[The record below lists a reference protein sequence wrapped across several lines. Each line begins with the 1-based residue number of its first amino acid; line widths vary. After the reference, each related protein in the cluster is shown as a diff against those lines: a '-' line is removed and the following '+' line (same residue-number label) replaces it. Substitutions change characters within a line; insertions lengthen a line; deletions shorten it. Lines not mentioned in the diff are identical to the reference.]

1 MRPKT
6 SGLVLAILFLL
17 FSLMSAEAKSRP
29 LVGHVMALL
38 AVFEDAGVLPP
49 ESSPDANALI
59 HALIQTQAALT
70 KSKNPAVRDW
80 LTEAFRS
87 AEQSGL
93 TPIAPRALTSQTL
106 EAILRHA
113 ATHPLSARPAVL
125 AGLDAFHVGQEDFN
139 LMGRVYWEAKDRLQQ
154 RDQDI
159 HRIYEQQRAIMPFQ

>member
-1 MRPKT
+1 
-6 SGLVLAILFLL
+6 FLL
-17 FSLMSAEAKSRP
+17 LSLMSAEAKSRP

-70 KSKNPAVRDW
+70 KSRNPAVRGW

-139 LMGRVYWEAKDRLQQ
+139 LMGCVYWEDKERLRH
-154 RDQDI
+154 RD
-159 HRIYEQQRAIMPFQ
+159 HVNFVIYTLYRRNTPF

>member
-1 MRPKT
+1 MLRLVSFAVACALWVT
-6 SGLVLAILFLL
+6 SAAG
-17 FSLMSAEAKSRP
+17 EPSRP
-29 LVGHVMALL
+29 LVGHIMALL
-38 AVFEDAGVLPP
+38 AVFEEADVLPP

-70 KSKNPAVRDW
+70 KSRNPAVRGW

-125 AGLDAFHVGQEDFN
+125 AGLDA
-139 LMGRVYWEAKDRLQQ
+139 
-154 RDQDI
+154 
-159 HRIYEQQRAIMPFQ
+159 